1 MVLLDQGVEDGGKVL
16 VGVPVTS
23 VDAAV
28 LVVELNRHSDGLV
41 EGEAG
46 CLGLD
51 VLQLFPFVLG
61 DVLGN
66 KGVFG
71 LDNGEVAWGDIIAR
85 STSKGLGLEGGD
97 DLEGVINDL
106 VNGERAGDHVPGSAT
121 VVNDDEG
128 LPGDSLFSVKD
139 TILLGDLARPI
150 SKQGNVALALQ
161 TAVSPAKD
169 II

>member
-1 MVLLDQGVEDGGKVL
+1 MVLLDQRVKDGGKVL

-28 LVVELNRHSDGLV
+28 LVVEFNGDSDSLIK
-41 EGEAG
+41 GEAR

-51 VLQLFPFVLG
+51 VLQLLPLVLS

-66 KGVFG
+66 KRVLG
-71 LDNGEVAWGDIIAR
+71 LDDGEVAWCDIITR

-97 DLEGVINDL
+97 DLKGVVNNL
-106 VNGERAGDHVPGSAT
+106 VNGERAGNHVPGSAT

-161 TAVSPAKD
+161 TAVSPTKGK
-169 II
+169 I